1 MAKRY
6 SRVGMITVCVIVAV
20 LLIACVILV
29 VEDMWAVPIVG
40 PAKSSSSSIVSSIEE
55 LSTSANS

>member
-20 LLIACVILV
+20 LLAACVVLV
-29 VEDMWAVPIVG
+29 VEDMWAVPTTA
-40 PAKSSSSSIVSSIEE
+40 PAVSSV
-55 LSTSANS
+55 LSSLQESSASA